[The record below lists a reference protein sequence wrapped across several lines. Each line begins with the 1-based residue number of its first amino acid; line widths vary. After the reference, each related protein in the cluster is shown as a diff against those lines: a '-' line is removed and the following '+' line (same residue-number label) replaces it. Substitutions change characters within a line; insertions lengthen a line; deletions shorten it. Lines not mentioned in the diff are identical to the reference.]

1 MSNNNWGGSR
11 PNSGRPNGSKTMLT
25 QMREQVAID
34 HPKFNPISWLL
45 TVVQDEDVPIN
56 VRVQACNNA
65 CKYLYPPEAKPEEEL
80 IELPQIQIS
89 FVSSDD
95 ERLPPTIEG

>member
-1 MSNNNWGGSR
+1 MRNNNWGGSR

-80 IELPQIQIS
+80 VELQPMEVTVQ
-89 FVSSDD
+89 FVD
-95 ERLPPTIEG
+95 EPKSLPKL